1 MGISGPL
8 IVDTNYKL
16 TIHIKVI
23 VNYVIN
29 IGLCQVNCFIL
40 FVEFIDKYCI
50 YNSINAVRI
59 LNNSSY
65 YQAASNWLAS

>member
-1 MGISGPL
+1 MGIAGPL

-16 TIHIKVI
+16 SIYIKVI

-29 IGLCQVNCFIL
+29 IDLCQVNCFIL

-50 YNSINAVRI
+50 LQQY
-59 LNNSSY
+59 
-65 YQAASNWLAS
+65 